1 MNQNSSQSARRTRAL
16 VESAVMISL
25 ATVLSIFKLAELPYG
40 GSITLASM
48 LPILLVAYRH
58 GAAFGFGSGIV
69 YGVVQQ
75 LLGLK
80 NLSYFTTWQSIV
92 AIIFLDYLVAFG
104 VIGIAALFR
113 KQKNSRFALLIGGLS
128 ACLLRYACHVISGA
142 TVWAGLS
149 IPTEAAL
156 VYSFVYNATYMIPE
170 TIVLLLVL
178 GYLASSLDFKSAVP
192 KRIAT
197 DGIGS
202 APLYYL
208 FSGLSLLAALVF
220 DTVSIFK
227 KMQDPNSG
235 EFTLTYLAEVN
246 WVAVT
251 IVSCALAAVAILLF
265 VLGFRK
271 SRSQGN

>member
-58 GAAFGFGSGIV
+58 GAAFGFGAGIV
-69 YGVVQQ
+69 YGIVQQ

-92 AIIFLDYLVAFG
+92 AIILLDYLVAFG
-104 VIGIAALFR
+104 VIGVASLFR
-113 KQKNSRFALLIGGLS
+113 RLRDSRTALLLGGLAAS
-128 ACLLRYACHVISGA
+128 LLRYVCHVISGA

-156 VYSFVYNATYMIPE
+156 AYSFIYNATYMIPE
-170 TIVLLLVL
+170 TIVLLLML
-178 GYLASSLDFKSAVP
+178 GFLSSALDFRAEIP
-192 KRIAT
+192 KRIAAN
-197 DGIGS
+197 GGA
-202 APLYYL
+202 APLYFL

-220 DTVSIFK
+220 DTVSVFQT
-227 KMQDPNSG
+227 MQDPESG
-235 EFTLTYLAEVN
+235 EFTLAYLGNVDFM
-246 WVAVT
+246 VVG
-251 IVSCALAAVAILLF
+251 IVSGVLFAASLLLF
-265 VLGFRK
+265 LLGIRSRRRK
-271 SRSQGN
+271 GH

>member
-58 GAAFGFGSGIV
+58 GAAFGFGSGLV

-92 AIIFLDYLVAFG
+92 AIICLDYLVAFG

-113 KQKNSRFALLIGGLS
+113 RQKNARVALLSGGLA
-128 ACLLRYACHVISGA
+128 ACLLRYVCHVISGA

-156 VYSFVYNATYMIPE
+156 AYSFVYNATYMIPE

-197 DGIGS
+197 ESGS
-202 APLYYL
+202 TAPLYFL
-208 FSGLSLLAALVF
+208 FSGLSLLGALVF

-227 KMQDPNSG
+227 NMQDPDSG
-235 EFTLTYLAEVN
+235 EFTLAYLSEVS
-246 WVAVT
+246 WVAVA
-251 IVSCALAAVAILLF
+251 IVSGVLASVAILLF
-265 VLGFRK
+265 ILGIRK
-271 SRSQGN
+271 SRCKGN

>member
-1 MNQNSSQSARRTRAL
+1 MNQAFSQSARRTRAL

-58 GAAFGFGSGIV
+58 GVAFGFGSGLV

-92 AIIFLDYLVAFG
+92 AIILLDYLVAFG

-113 KQKNSRFALLIGGLS
+113 KLRDRRLALLSGGLA
-128 ACLLRYACHVISGA
+128 ACLLRYVCHVISGA

-156 VYSFVYNATYMIPE
+156 AYSFVYNATYMIPE
-170 TIVLLLVL
+170 TVVLLLVL
-178 GYLASSLDFKSAVP
+178 GYLASALDFTSP
-192 KRIAT
+192 LPRRIAAES
-197 DGIGS
+197 GS
-202 APLYYL
+202 TAPLYFL
-208 FSGLSLLAALVF
+208 FAGLSLLGALVF
-220 DTVSIFK
+220 DTVSVFK
-227 KMQDPNSG
+227 NMQDPDSG
-235 EFTLTYLAEVN
+235 EFTLSYLGGIDFMIVG
-246 WVAVT
+246 
-251 IVSCALAAVAILLF
+251 IVSGVLLVLSLVLFILG
-265 VLGFRK
+265 VRK
-271 SRSQGN
+271 SRSKN